1 MKRNFSTIVL
11 LLICSVAFSQTVE
24 FIKKPWEEVLAM
36 AKEKNKP
43 IFVDVYTQSCG
54 PCKRMDKEVFTNPG
68 VARLM
73 NDSLI
78 AFKMDAGLKENRWA
92 MDAYSIRSYPTLL
105 YFSSTGELIC
115 KYAGAEDVS
124 GVTEITRSVLK
135 QSTDPKPLSVWK
147 KEYESNKGNTAF
159 LLDYIK
165 KLQDLNL
172 NTGKVIDE
180 YLSLIPEKERY
191 SKQNLNL
198 IFNNAS
204 SLTLNGIACKV
215 LISSRDTLL
224 TRLSQEDTDETLGV
238 IIGQYAMALLE
249 SAAIDTNEVSVEQAI
264 SIASN
269 IKSPYLKQPGYDL
282 QMRSYY
288 YGLIN
293 DYKRYADIT
302 LTYIEKYYL
311 NNSKCLNSDTTLTV
325 LALNKYAGNFF
336 YVVNEP
342 EKLNKALDW
351 CDKCIELT
359 TANAMAKEYF
369 YSTVLDTKANLLYKT
384 GNIAES
390 LKLKE
395 QAILAIPVK
404 DETASDRA
412 KLAGEMERMK
422 KGEKIWE
429 I

>member
-36 AKEKNKP
+36 AKEKNRP

-68 VARLM
+68 VVRLM

-78 AFKMDAGLKENRWA
+78 AFKMDAGLKENGWA

-115 KYAGAEDVS
+115 KYAGAEDVN

-191 SKQNLNL
+191 SKRNIELILHNAANL
-198 IFNNAS
+198 S
-204 SLTLNGIACKV
+204 LNGIACNV
-215 LISSRDTLL
+215 LLSCRDTML
-224 TRLSQEDTDETLGV
+224 TMYSEEDTDESLGLT
-238 IIGQYAMALLE
+238 IGQFTMSLVE
-249 SAAIDTNEVSVEQAI
+249 RAAIDTNELLVDQAI
-264 SIASN
+264 VIFSN
-269 IKSPYLKQPGYDL
+269 IKSPYFKEPGYEYQL
-282 QMRSYY
+282 RQLY
-288 YGLIN
+288 YGLIP
-293 DYKRYADIT
+293 DSKRFSDIT
-302 LTYIEKYYL
+302 VKYIEAYVLPDSLHHKT
-311 NNSKCLNSDTTLTV
+311 DTISTV
-325 LALNKYAGNFF
+325 LSLNHNAMKFF
-336 YVVNEP
+336 YLVNEHDQL
-342 EKLNKALDW
+342 KKALYW
-351 CDKCIELT
+351 CEKCFEMMA
-359 TANAMAKEYF
+359 ANAVVKEYS
-369 YSTVLDTKANLLYKT
+369 YPYVLDTKADLLYKT

-395 QAILAIPVK
+395 QAISAIPVNE
-404 DETASDRA
+404 ETASDRA
-412 KLAGEMERMK
+412 KLAGELERMK